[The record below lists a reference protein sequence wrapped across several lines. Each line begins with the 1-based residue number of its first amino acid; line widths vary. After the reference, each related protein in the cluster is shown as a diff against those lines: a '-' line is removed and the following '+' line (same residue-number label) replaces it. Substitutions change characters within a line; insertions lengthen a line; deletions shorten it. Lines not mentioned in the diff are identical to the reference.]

1 MEYEALQKLK
11 EKLLEIGK
19 EKQIRKPNSVLAII
33 AKTKPHNTQEEIAKE
48 LGWGTNKV
56 GQADIVSKNATAEI
70 KEKLKTQKIS
80 INEAYKETKKK
91 MRKQLQ
97 VTSTS
102 NPLPSNI
109 KILEGDLF
117 EMIKQ
122 IPDKSIDLLNTDPPY
137 FILEEKW
144 DTFKNKEEYLTFTQR
159 WLDAVITKVK
169 DTGRI
174 YISFAHDYQ
183 FDFCNLLLKNNFFGF
198 IFGNILIWYYKNNNK
213 MFDRKR
219 YRFAY
224 EPIFYLYGK
233 NAPTLNLSP
242 DTFGEMQQNVWEI
255 ATPQSNFKE
264 GKLHPAQ
271 KPLELYRRIIKTGS
285 FEGDTVLDCF
295 AGSGTSGVICKETN
309 RNCILIEKEKKN
321 IDIIKSRF

>member
-1 MEYEALQKLK
+1 M
-11 EKLLEIGK
+11 
-19 EKQIRKPNSVLAII
+19 R
-33 AKTKPHNTQEEIAKE
+33 
-48 LGWGTNKV
+48 
-56 GQADIVSKNATAEI
+56 
-70 KEKLKTQKIS
+70 TQKIS

-97 VTSTS
+97 VTSPS
-102 NPLPSNI
+102 EPLPSNI

-117 EMIKQ
+117 EMLKQ

-137 FILEEKW
+137 FILKEKW
-144 DTFKNKEEYLTFTQR
+144 DTFKNKEEYLTFTQN
-159 WLDAVITKVK
+159 WLDVVITKVK

-174 YISFAHDYQ
+174 YISFAPDYQ
-183 FDFCNLLLKNNFFGF
+183 FDFYNLLLKNNFWSFN
-198 IFGNILIWYYKNNNK
+198 FGNMLIWYYKNNNK

-271 KPLELYRRIIKTGS
+271 KPLELSRRIIKTGS
-285 FEGDTVLDCF
+285 SEGDTVLDCF

-309 RNCILIEKEKKN
+309 RNCILIEKEKEN
-321 IDIIKSRF
+321 INIIKSRL